1 MEKCIKKL
9 LCMLLTLGL
18 FFTSYPVYASEYVKD
33 ANGTEIVNEEQ
44 NEKESN
50 DSESNEYVN
59 DNSEE
64 STELYQNTEVSEYH
78 DADVNE
84 VNKKVDI
91 DEKKQDEVGTES
103 NEDNPD
109 NQEGESKDDEKK
121 DEHLKVNYVAH
132 VQNIGWQNQVTD
144 GMTAGTTGK
153 KLQMEAIKISLDN
166 TTPYAGGIS
175 YATHIKNIGW
185 QKSVADG
192 DVSGT
197 IGRKL
202 RIESIKMQLT
212 GELSSYYDI
221 YYRTHIAEIGWMPWT
236 LNGKISGSVGL
247 ADRVEAIEIKIV
259 KKDDPNKPEITS
271 LKSYLQGVSNKILT
285 YSTHVQNIGNTAWTS
300 GGNVT
305 GTTGQSL
312 RVEGININLNQDS
325 AHALSG
331 TIMYRTHVQDI
342 GWTDWKTLGQYSG
355 TSGRAKRVEAIE
367 IKLTGQLAIFYNIY
381 YSSHIQNYG
390 WLGWASNGQTSGS
403 TGISY
408 RMEALRINL
417 VRKGNSSPGSTSDY
431 YKSKPVYTPKTA
443 PIDAMSQGAQG
454 KSSQTNWLIMT
465 DTAKCQVGV
474 YSGNYGNWNRMAL
487 WSCGPGKASTPTVKG
502 EFTIYGRGKSFGS
515 KTYTCWYYTQFYG
528 NYLFHSVLYNRGSM
542 TKIQDGTLGKPVSHG
557 CVRLDINNA
566 KWLYDNIPNGTK
578 VVIY

>member
-1 MEKCIKKL
+1 MGKCIKKNICIL
-9 LCMLLTLGL
+9 LISVL
-18 FFTSYPVYASEYVKD
+18 FFTSYPVYASQYDKD
-33 ANGTEIVNEEQ
+33 VNSTEIVNEEQ
-44 NEKESN
+44 NEKELIG
-50 DSESNEYVN
+50 SEGSEYVN
-59 DNSEE
+59 DNNLE
-64 STELYQNTEVSEYH
+64 STELYQSTEGTEYHQSNVDEVDNKVDVDETNQDESNTES
-78 DADVNE
+78 DV
-84 VNKKVDI
+84 
-91 DEKKQDEVGTES
+91 
-103 NEDNPD
+103 DNPD
-109 NQEGESKDDEKK
+109 NQEGESKDEGKK
-121 DEHLKVNYVAH
+121 DEHLKVNYVVH

-192 DVSGT
+192 DISGT

-202 RIESIKMQLT
+202 RIESVKMQLT

-236 LNGKISGSVGL
+236 LNGQISGSVGL
-247 ADRVEAIEIKIV
+247 ADRVEAIEIRIV
-259 KKDDPNKPEITS
+259 KKDDSNKPEITTQ
-271 LKSYLQGVSNKILT
+271 KSYLQGLSNDMLT
-285 YSTHVQNIGNTAWTS
+285 YSTHVQNIGNTAWVS
-300 GGNVT
+300 GGNVI

-367 IKLTGQLAIFYNIY
+367 IKLTGQLATFYNIY

-417 VRKGNSSPGSTSDY
+417 VRKGNSAPGSTSDY
-431 YKSKPVYTPKTA
+431 YKNKPVYTPKPV
-443 PIDAMSQGAQG
+443 PIDAMSQSAQG

-474 YSGNYGNWNRMAL
+474 YSGSYGNWNRIAL

-557 CVRLDINNA
+557 CIRLDINNA